1 MSVQSPPKMEANES
15 GMSSFDGFN
24 PRDAASEIMMGM
36 KTTTTGVLLMK
47 AESTATIGS
56 ITMRSDQSLFPTA
69 RLSRCAMVSI
79 TPVRSSAALRMN
91 MQATVMAASLLK
103 TLNAS
108 AGVKMPA
115 ASSALSAS
123 IATMSSDNF
132 SQTIIAKVTA
142 SSPKTKSISQVMR
155 VRVGSRHLATAKP
168 L

>member
-69 RLSRCAMVSI
+69 RLSRYA
-79 TPVRSSAALRMN
+79 
-91 MQATVMAASLLK
+91 
-103 TLNAS
+103 
-108 AGVKMPA
+108 PA
-115 ASSALSAS
+115 
-123 IATMSSDNF
+123 
-132 SQTIIAKVTA
+132 
-142 SSPKTKSISQVMR
+142 R
-155 VRVGSRHLATAKP
+155 R
-168 L
+168 